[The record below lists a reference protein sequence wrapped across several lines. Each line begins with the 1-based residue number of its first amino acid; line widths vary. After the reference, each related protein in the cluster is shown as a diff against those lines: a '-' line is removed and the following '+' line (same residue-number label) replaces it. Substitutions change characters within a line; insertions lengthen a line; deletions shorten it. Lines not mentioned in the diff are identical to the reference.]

1 MLTVPVIRHRDDTG
15 ACPLQQLPPRLERRL
30 VLEWRR
36 YLLFVAGNY
45 LLRKDPPARS
55 RQYAICLRYPGLY
68 LHRHPGS
75 FVIFDR
81 AVVHAGRNRG
91 RQLRQCRSVVGA
103 QACDTER
110 GPQAGYTAPP
120 PASRSCTQGLPS
132 SKASDTRMR
141 YTTGQEANCC
151 IFRGATRSIDDCK
164 MITMMLR
171 IGGAMTTAHARR

>member
-1 MLTVPVIRHRDDTG
+1 MPTVPVIRHREDRG
-15 ACPLQQLPPRLERRL
+15 ACPLQQLPPRLERRP

-36 YLLFVAGNY
+36 YLLFVVGNY

-120 PASRSCTQGLPS
+120 SASRSWTQGLPS
-132 SKASDTRMR
+132 SKASDTRVR
-141 YTTGQEANCC
+141 CTTKQEANCR
-151 IFRGATRSIDDCK
+151 IFRGTTRAIDDCK
-164 MITMMLR
+164 MITMKFR
-171 IGGAMTTAHARR
+171 IAVH